1 MVGVFCSLHLSANL
15 TRNKSKDVDGSQAQP
30 SSVSIKIY
38 IKMNVYLRE
47 LTRAGGGVSDRL
59 DGGEIHN
66 INGFLLCV

>member
-38 IKMNVYLRE
+38 IKMNVYLKE
-47 LTRAGGGVSDRL
+47 LTRAGVSDRL